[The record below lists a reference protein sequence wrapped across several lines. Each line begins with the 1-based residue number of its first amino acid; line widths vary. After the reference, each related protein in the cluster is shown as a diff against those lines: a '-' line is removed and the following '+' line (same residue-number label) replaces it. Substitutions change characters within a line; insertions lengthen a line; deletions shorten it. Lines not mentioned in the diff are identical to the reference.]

1 MPTLIIA
8 FTLLA
13 LALSSPA
20 SAGVSCSPQ
29 ASGVSGVI
37 ADQTDMIAAVNCLG
51 QQLAELEGFAFARN
65 HVSSRSP
72 ATSAAPV
79 GIDIEQ
85 HHHGK
90 EGDGKPQQD
99 ADETFG
105 ADEAEHG
112 RRW

>member
-37 ADQTDMIAAVNCLG
+37 ANQTDMIAAVNCIG
-51 QQLAELEGFAFARN
+51 QQLAELKNAAIAADKVEAGRIEELARQITAMQFAID
-65 HVSSRSP
+65 SLSRRIAALEANVADVQRP
-72 ATSAAPV
+72 LATRP
-79 GIDIEQ
+79 
-85 HHHGK
+85 
-90 EGDGKPQQD
+90 
-99 ADETFG
+99 
-105 ADEAEHG
+105 
-112 RRW
+112 W

>member
-37 ADQTDMIAAVNCLG
+37 ANQTDMIAAVNCLG
-51 QQLAELEGFAFARN
+51 QQLAELKNAAIAADKVEAGRIEELARQITAMQFAID
-65 HVSSRSP
+65 SLSRRVGALEANVADVQRP
-72 ATSAAPV
+72 LATRP
-79 GIDIEQ
+79 
-85 HHHGK
+85 
-90 EGDGKPQQD
+90 
-99 ADETFG
+99 
-105 ADEAEHG
+105 
-112 RRW
+112 W